1 MTKTAANPV
10 YGETMN
16 AAVSMSPR
24 ATALNITPA
33 TLSLIE
39 IPPVRRTRLR
49 SKRSSLCMDFGWLC
63 DEQCRLYLGNT
74 EYTMNHHCEFWF
86 DRSYM
91 SSYLNYT
98 GTKPSC
104 QANLGEKNFSGI
116 GFSLGELFPTKKQVV
131 ARGLPAILP
140 NNTETWEYSV
150 SIYNYTIFNFWGTIK
165 NPLFL

>member
-1 MTKTAANPV
+1 
-10 YGETMN
+10 MN

-63 DEQCRLYLGNT
+63 DEQCRLYLGDT
-74 EYTMNHHCEFWF
+74 EYTTNHHCEFWF
-86 DRSYM
+86 DRPYM

-98 GTKPSC
+98 GTEPSC

-116 GFSLGELFPTKKQVV
+116 GFSLGELLPTKIPRHSRV
-131 ARGLPAILP
+131 AQGALP
-140 NNTETWEYSV
+140 NDTETIWV
-150 SIYNYTIFNFWGTIK
+150 SIYNYSTSAIFWQLKKPFFSLTLTGEGFDTMGIT
-165 NPLFL
+165 